1 VVNQRSITLSAKYWN
16 PILKYVSDASGVSL
30 QLKMARTAPESSQMV
45 GQSKFDFVY
54 SNATLSPENAA
65 VGYKVFARPSGNAI
79 KGQIVVLDDSPLL
92 NLQDLEGRDVGFP
105 SLTAFVGYAVPMN
118 ALLQAGV
125 KVNPLFAGNQEGI
138 MAQLKGRRVIAAGVN
153 SQVMLEY
160 ARREDVKYRVLWSSG
175 GYLNMPI
182 SAHPSVPQNIVA
194 AVRSAFLRMKNDPE
208 GMKILEASAAVVKQ
222 SPPYGFTRAE
232 DQEYSNYR
240 MFYKHSQSWVPA
252 K

>member
-1 VVNQRSITLSAKYWN
+1 MINQRSITLSAKYWN

-30 QLKMARTAPESSQMV
+30 QLKMARTAPESSQMI

-79 KGQIVVLDDSPLL
+79 KVQIVVLDDSTLL
-92 NLQDLEGRDVGFP
+92 NLKDLEGRDVGFP

-125 KVNPLFAGNQEGI
+125 KVNPIFAGNQEGI

-160 ARREDVKYRVLWSSG
+160 ARREGVKYRVLWSSA

-182 SAHPSVPQNIVA
+182 SAHPSIPQNIVA

-208 GMKILEASAAVVKQ
+208 GMKILEASAAVIKQ
-222 SPPYGFTRAE
+222 NPPYGFTRAE

-240 MFYKHSQSWVPA
+240 MFYKHSHSKVPT